1 MNSPNASKIKI
12 RGARVAD
19 AAEVVRLCAQLGYAT
34 PLAQA
39 RRHLASKTSTVLV
52 ADLDGFVAGFA
63 EVRKDEPS
71 LISDPFR
78 AELVGLVVDEG
89 FRGGG
94 VGAAL
99 VGAAEA
105 WARGR
110 KLGCLRLR
118 CNVKREAAH
127 RFYER
132 HGYEHAKTSK
142 VYDKRLA

>member
-1 MNSPNASKIKI
+1 MNSPIAS
-12 RGARVAD
+12 RVKVRPGRLAD
-19 AAEVVRLCAQLGYAT
+19 APDIVRLCEQLGYRT

-39 RRHLASKTSTVLV
+39 RKVLSSKKSTVLV

-71 LISDPFR
+71 LISDPSR

-89 FRGGG
+89 FRSGG

-99 VGAAEA
+99 VAAAEA
-105 WARGR
+105 WAKGR
-110 KLGCLRLR
+110 RLASMRLR

-132 HGYEHAKTSK
+132 HGYAHAKTSK
-142 VYDKRLA
+142 VYDKRLS

>member
-1 MNSPNASKIKI
+1 MKI
-12 RGARVAD
+12 RPARATD
-19 AAEVVRLCAQLGYAT
+19 AAEIVRLCEQLGYRT
-34 PLAQA
+34 PAAQA
-39 RRHLASKTSTVLV
+39 RRVLASKGSAVLV

-71 LISDPFR
+71 LISDPSR

-89 FRGGG
+89 FRSGG

-99 VGAAEA
+99 VAAAEA
-105 WARGR
+105 WAKGR
-110 KLGCLRLR
+110 KLSCLRLR

-132 HGYEHAKTSK
+132 HGYEHVKTSK